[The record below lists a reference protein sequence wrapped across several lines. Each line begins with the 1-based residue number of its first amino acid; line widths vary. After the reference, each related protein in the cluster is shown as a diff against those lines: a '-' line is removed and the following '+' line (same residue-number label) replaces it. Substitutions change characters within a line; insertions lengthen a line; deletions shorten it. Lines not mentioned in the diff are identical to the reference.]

1 MKKIVVTIDREGK
14 TSVEAVGF
22 KGKGCVKA
30 TEVIAKILGRE
41 SSRQKKAEYYETESI
56 SQS

>member
-1 MKKIVVTIDREGK
+1 MKKIIVTIDREGK

-30 TEVIAKILGRE
+30 TEIIAKILGKE
-41 SSRQKKAEYYETESI
+41 SSRQKKAEYYEVEKI
-56 SQS
+56 SQC